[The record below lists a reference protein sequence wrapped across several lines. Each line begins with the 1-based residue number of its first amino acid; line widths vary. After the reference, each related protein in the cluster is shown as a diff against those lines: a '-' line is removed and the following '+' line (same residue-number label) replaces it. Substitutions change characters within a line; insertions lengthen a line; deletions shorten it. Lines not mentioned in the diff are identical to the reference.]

1 MNRSSLSKG
10 TVALVIAAVIMLII
24 GMVIIYSVF
33 QNYEQEVFYENNQQ
47 DLIESIHL
55 HAYRLIVGMAMVSVG
70 LGMSSI
76 VFLHMLRRTARI
88 QREAEA
94 LQRKNI
100 QIQALNEQVRQLNHH
115 QRLELIGTL
124 TSSIA
129 HEFNNLLTPIMGY
142 SLMALEKL
150 PPEEEELYDNLLEV
164 YNASREAKILISRLN
179 DLSRK
184 QSETSFHMVSLD
196 EIVSHALKVVTPAK
210 PKLVEVQQNLNC
222 WGQRIRLNEIQISQ
236 LVLNL
241 VLNGFHAIEGSGK
254 LTVETSFDE
263 EWAYIRVRDTGCG
276 IPEKNLSKIY
286 EPFFTTKETG
296 KGTGLGLA
304 IAAQTV
310 EDHCGKI
317 HVESRVGEGT
327 TFTVQL
333 PREHVGGAE

>member
-1 MNRSSLSKG
+1 MLRKRTVDVILFLLLVAGSLL
-10 TVALVIAAVIMLII
+10 A
-24 GMVIIYSVF
+24 GMVIILGVF
-33 QNYEQEVFYENNQQ
+33 RGYEKAVFLYADHQE
-47 DLIESIHL
+47 LISLIHIY
-55 HAYRLIVGMAMVSVG
+55 AYRLLLGMGLVCAG
-70 LGMSSI
+70 LGI
-76 VFLHMLRRTARI
+76 TLVTVLHMFRRTVRI
-88 QREAEA
+88 QKEAEA
-94 LQRKNI
+94 LQRKNT
-100 QIQALNEQVRQLNHH
+100 QVQALNEQVRQLNHH

-150 PPEEEELYDNLLEV
+150 PPEEEELYDNMLEV
-164 YNASREAKILISRLN
+164 YNASREAKILISRIN

-196 EIVSHALKVVTPAK
+196 EIVSHALKVAAPAK
-210 PKLVEVQQNLNC
+210 PKHVEVSQNLNC

-236 LVLNL
+236 LILNL
-241 VLNGFHAIEGSGK
+241 VLNGFHAMTAPGK

-263 EWAYIRVRDTGCG
+263 EWAYIRIRDTGCG
-276 IPEKNLSKIY
+276 IPEENLSRIF

-317 HVESRVGEGT
+317 TVESKVGEGSM
-327 TFTVQL
+327 FTVRL
-333 PREHVGGAE
+333 PRQQIAPIE

>member
-1 MNRSSLSKG
+1 MPRKRTVDAIMFLVMAVGSLLIG
-10 TVALVIAAVIMLII
+10 LVIIFDVFKGYEKAVLYYTDQQALTAAIR
-24 GMVIIYSVF
+24 IY
-33 QNYEQEVFYENNQQ
+33 
-47 DLIESIHL
+47 
-55 HAYRLIVGMAMVSVG
+55 AYRLL
-70 LGMSSI
+70 LGMSLVCTGLGVTLVAI
-76 VFLHMLRRTARI
+76 LHMLRRTARI

-94 LQRKNI
+94 LQRKNT

-164 YNASREAKILISRLN
+164 YNASREAKILISRIN

-184 QSETSFHMVSLD
+184 QSETSFHLVSLD
-196 EIVSHALKVVTPAK
+196 EIVSHALKVATPAK
-210 PKLVEVQQNLNC
+210 PKHVEVSQNLNC

-236 LVLNL
+236 LILNL
-241 VLNGFHAIEGSGK
+241 VLNAFHAMTGPGK
-254 LTVETSFDE
+254 MMVETSFDE
-263 EWAYIRVRDTGCG
+263 DWAYIRIRDTGCG
-276 IPEKNLSKIY
+276 IPEENLTKIF
-286 EPFFTTKETG
+286 EPFFTTQETG

-310 EDHCGKI
+310 EDHCGRI
-317 HVESRVGEGT
+317 TVESKVGQGS

-333 PREHVGGAE
+333 PRQHTPTTE